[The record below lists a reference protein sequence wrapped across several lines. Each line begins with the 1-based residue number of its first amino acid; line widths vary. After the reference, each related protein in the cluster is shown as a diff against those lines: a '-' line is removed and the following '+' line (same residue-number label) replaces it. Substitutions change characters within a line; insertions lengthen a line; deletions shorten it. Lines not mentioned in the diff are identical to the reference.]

1 MAIIPTTF
9 DLTGLGAYDA
19 SKLRGD
25 YLRRAPRYPGGSY
38 EGDADG
44 TELMNA
50 VANPCPYAFGPDGV
64 AERWVLLGFD
74 AVVCDVTSAVFNAIR
89 FGQAWW
95 LANGLAFQVARQST
109 GVTQTFARIQTNADW
124 YSLCGKDVR
133 YVSLPALDY
142 MFATCRFRDKHR
154 FILDGTLGDLFQV
167 LVDDDIQQLTH
178 VSVYAWAYKI

>member
-1 MAIIPTTF
+1 MALIPTTF
-9 DLTGLGAYDA
+9 DLSGLGAYDA

-25 YLRRAPRYPGGSY
+25 YLRRAPRYPGGVY

-50 VANPCPYAFGPDGV
+50 VANPCAYAFGPDDV

-74 AVVCDVTSAVFNAIR
+74 ALISDVTSPVFNAIR

-95 LANGLAFQVARQST
+95 LANGLAFQVVR
-109 GVTQTFARIQTNADW
+109 GDVTQTFARVQTNADW
-124 YSLCGKDVR
+124 GALCGKHIR
-133 YVSLPALDY
+133 YVSLPPRDY
-142 MFATCRFRDKHR
+142 LFATCRLKTPHR

-167 LVDDDIQQLTH
+167 LVDDDIQQLLH
-178 VSVYAWAYKI
+178 VSVYAWAYKL